1 MRQAF
6 VYRLYPSRTQERTM
20 EAILTTTCI
29 FYNSL
34 LVERKQAWEE
44 RKERVT
50 KVQQLRRVK
59 ERKATNPYAASVHS
73 HILQIVADD
82 LDKAFLA
89 FFRRVRTGEKPGYP
103 RFRGANRW
111 TSFGLKEL
119 GNGFKLDGRRL
130 KVSGVGRLSV
140 RWHRPIEGDIKTVRI
155 SKKAGTW
162 YAAFSCVAPDKD
174 PLPATN
180 RSIGI
185 DVGLTHLLTT
195 SDGETVEKM
204 LLANPLPRVSGASNC
219 MGSRVPPTRR
229 RGSIEVRQQ
238 HLENPRWYRAEQATL
253 RVVQRRI
260 ARRKKGGNNR
270 KKAVAQVQRQY
281 ERITNRRKDYLN
293 KLVAD
298 LVGSHDLIA
307 IEDLRITHMARNRH
321 LAKSIF
327 DAGWGYLA
335 DHLARKAA
343 CAGRW
348 VSMVD
353 PADTSKTCSG
363 CGERLTQEITLAARW
378 VTCGSCGLSL
388 DRDYNAAINILKR
401 ARGASAQQPA
411 RTSPLGVN
419 VAGLP
424 ACVAQEAV
432 PL

>member
-1 MRQAF
+1 
-6 VYRLYPSRTQERTM
+6 
-20 EAILTTTCI
+20 
-29 FYNSL
+29 
-34 LVERKQAWEE
+34 
-44 RKERVT
+44 
-50 KVQQLRRVK
+50 
-59 ERKATNPYAASVHS
+59 
-73 HILQIVADD
+73 
-82 LDKAFLA
+82 
-89 FFRRVRTGEKPGYP
+89 
-103 RFRGANRW
+103 
-111 TSFGLKEL
+111 
-119 GNGFKLDGRRL
+119 
-130 KVSGVGRLSV
+130 VSGVGRIPV

-162 YAAFSCVAPDKD
+162 YAAFSCGAPDKD

-195 SDGETVEKM
+195 SDGETVE
-204 LLANPLPRVSGASNC
+204 
-219 MGSRVPPTRR
+219 
-229 RGSIEVRQQ
+229 
-238 HLENPRWYRAEQATL
+238 NPRWYRAEQATL
-253 RVVQRRI
+253 RVIQRRI

-270 KKAVAQVQRQY
+270 KKAVAQVQRQH

-293 KLVAD
+293 TRVAD

-321 LAKSIF
+321 LAKSIL

-363 CGERLTQEITLAARW
+363 CGERLTQEITLAVRW

-388 DRDYNAAINILKR
+388 DRDHNAAINILKR

-424 ACVAQEAV
+424 ARVAQEAV

>member
-1 MRQAF
+1 VWARI
-6 VYRLYPSRTQERTM
+6 P
-20 EAILTTTCI
+20 
-29 FYNSL
+29 
-34 LVERKQAWEE
+34 
-44 RKERVT
+44 
-50 KVQQLRRVK
+50 
-59 ERKATNPYAASVHS
+59 
-73 HILQIVADD
+73 
-82 LDKAFLA
+82 
-89 FFRRVRTGEKPGYP
+89 
-103 RFRGANRW
+103 
-111 TSFGLKEL
+111 
-119 GNGFKLDGRRL
+119 
-130 KVSGVGRLSV
+130 V

-195 SDGETVEKM
+195 SDGETVE
-204 LLANPLPRVSGASNC
+204 
-219 MGSRVPPTRR
+219 
-229 RGSIEVRQQ
+229 
-238 HLENPRWYRAEQATL
+238 NPRWYRAEQATL
-253 RVVQRRI
+253 RVIQRRI
-260 ARRKKGGNNR
+260 ARRKTGGNNR
-270 KKAVAQVQRQY
+270 RKAVAQVQRQH

-321 LAKSIF
+321 LAKSIL

-353 PADTSKTCSG
+353 PAYTSKTCSG
-363 CGERLTQEITLAARW
+363 CGERFTQEIILAVRW

-388 DRDYNAAINILKR
+388 DRDHNAAINILKR

-424 ACVAQEAV
+424 ACVAQEAA

>member
-1 MRQAF
+1 
-6 VYRLYPSRTQERTM
+6 M
-20 EAILTTTCI
+20 EAILTTTRI

-34 LVERKQAWEE
+34 LAERKQAWEE

-195 SDGETVEKM
+195 SDGETVE
-204 LLANPLPRVSGASNC
+204 
-219 MGSRVPPTRR
+219 
-229 RGSIEVRQQ
+229 
-238 HLENPRWYRAEQATL
+238 NPRWYRAEQATL

-321 LAKSIF
+321 LAKSIL

-363 CGERLTQEITLAARW
+363 CGTRLTQEITLAARW

>member
-20 EAILTTTCI
+20 EAILTTTRI

-34 LVERKQAWEE
+34 LAERKQAWEE

-119 GNGFKLDGRRL
+119 GNGFKIDGRRL
-130 KVSGVGRLSV
+130 KVSGVGRIPV

-155 SKKAGTW
+155 SKKAATW

-195 SDGETVEKM
+195 SDGETVE
-204 LLANPLPRVSGASNC
+204 
-219 MGSRVPPTRR
+219 
-229 RGSIEVRQQ
+229 
-238 HLENPRWYRAEQATL
+238 NPRWYRAEQATL

-260 ARRKKGGNNR
+260 ARRKTGGNNR

-321 LAKSIF
+321 LAKSIL

-363 CGERLTQEITLAARW
+363 CGERLTQEITLAVRW

-388 DRDYNAAINILKR
+388 DRDHNAAINILKR